1 MKKIF
6 EFVNL
11 GGAWF
16 YWAPEYDGPYED
28 LQMIGGADLLLYSLD
43 NKFVRLQI
51 VDKATAKIVLS
62 KKEDSEFG
70 ATYLCRSK
78 NYNGDVYLCPVTL
91 SVLGEYPP
99 TIYLREV

>member
-1 MKKIF
+1 MKNIF

-16 YWAPEYDGPYED
+16 YWSPQYDGPYED
-28 LQMIGGADLLLYSLD
+28 LQMIGGTDSLLQSLD

-51 VDKATAKIVLS
+51 VDKAVAKITLS
-62 KKEDSEFG
+62 KKEESECG
-70 ATYLCRSK
+70 AIYLCRSK
-78 NYNGDVYLCPVTL
+78 YYNGDVYICPVVL

-99 TIYLREV
+99 VIYLREV